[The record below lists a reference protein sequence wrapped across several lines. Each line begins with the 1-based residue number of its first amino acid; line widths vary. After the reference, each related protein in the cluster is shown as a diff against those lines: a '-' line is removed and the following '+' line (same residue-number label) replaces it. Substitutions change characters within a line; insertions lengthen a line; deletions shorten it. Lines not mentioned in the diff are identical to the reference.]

1 MSLASTRKKSYNYCD
16 LSHVMFHFIPLF
28 SSSTLTGIEFWDMP
42 LLVKWKKFIL
52 CSHIGLNNHVA
63 YPSWIW
69 YIWNDFVLISC
80 TNEMARLSYSKEPSL
95 SLLCTHIMLMES
107 VESWKFAVLGFI
119 IELLRWIF
127 VSKHE
132 RTRCYYIHGL
142 VL

>member
-1 MSLASTRKKSYNYCD
+1 MRKKI
-16 LSHVMFHFIPLF
+16 LQLLWFIPCHVPFYPSVFFVYIDRTRILGHAA
-28 SSSTLTGIEFWDMP
+28 SGKVEKL
-42 LLVKWKKFIL
+42 IL
-52 CSHIGLNNHVA
+52 CSHVGSNNHVA

-80 TNEMARLSYSKEPSL
+80 TNETERLSYSKEPSL
-95 SLLCTHIMLMES
+95 SLLCTHIML
-107 VESWKFAVLGFI
+107 VESMEPWKSAVLGFI